1 MLSLANNA
9 QCAHL
14 IPGFFYHGK
23 GQVRFST
30 SCVPSTPKKVKV
42 MSVFGYSID
51 SQVIALC
58 STFLIS
64 QHDLQISLMLH

>member
-14 IPGFFYHGK
+14 IPGFFFYRGK

-51 SQVIALC
+51 SSYRFMLK
-58 STFLIS
+58 FLNQS
-64 QHDLQISLMLH
+64 A